1 MFAPYT
7 NDRRAPDQGRVLGY
21 FRNAETDAHFEY
33 ADRGEA
39 HYWPEARADEWPHII
54 FTGDGTRCARVLK
67 TRAYIAVDEDEFG
80 RPIAERWDVKQHRQ
94 YDQ

>member
-7 NDRRAPDQGRVLGY
+7 NDRRTPDQGRVLGY
-21 FRNAETDAHFEY
+21 FRNAETNAHFEY
-33 ADRGEA
+33 AERGEA
-39 HYWPEARADEWPHII
+39 HYWREARADEWTHII
-54 FTGDGTRCARVLK
+54 FTGDGTRVARVLK

-80 RPIAERWDVKQHRQ
+80 RPIVERWRIKQHRQ